1 MHTVEVKPYWAIVGD
16 GFAVVLDG
24 EILYSCHGPAAKEI
38 AEAEA
43 ATVRNRLNSTPKQ

>member
-1 MHTVEVKPYWAIVGD
+1 MHAIEVKPITTIVGD
-16 GFAVVLDG
+16 GYGVCLDG

-43 ATVRNRLNSTPKQ
+43 ATMRARLNSTPKQ